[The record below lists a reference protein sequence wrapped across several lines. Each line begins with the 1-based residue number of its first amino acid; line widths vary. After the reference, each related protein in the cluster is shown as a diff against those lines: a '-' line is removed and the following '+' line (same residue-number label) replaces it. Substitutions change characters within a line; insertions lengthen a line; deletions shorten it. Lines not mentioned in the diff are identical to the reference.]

1 MIGKDLAGRDKG
13 KGFEIFQETCNE
25 HEETDVQRR
34 EGFEM
39 LHIELGGLPQR
50 RRVVEKVYKVQ
61 ARGGFHTHSPA
72 SHGSHQIRI
81 GTNSNALAVIVQNAG
96 AANALS
102 CCSNCSKV
110 PG

>member
-39 LHIELGGLPQR
+39 LHIELGGSPQR
-50 RRVVEKVYKVQ
+50 R
-61 ARGGFHTHSPA
+61 
-72 SHGSHQIRI
+72 
-81 GTNSNALAVIVQNAG
+81 
-96 AANALS
+96 
-102 CCSNCSKV
+102 
-110 PG
+110 